1 MTRSVTRILVLI
13 SIPIATTNGFTPV
26 SRHAAFH
33 RTRQSNVALQDS
45 RTSLLHDGRHG
56 SSRRESEQQR
66 SSSSKWPRIFSRI
79 IGRRSREQ
87 QVVTHHDSAQPLH
100 MTPDDDSV
108 MDQETT
114 ALLEGLSLH
123 YAAPGGDKQDFILRN
138 FQELSPNMVFPE
150 VVQQGRVVNIEE
162 EFFDVA
168 ITTTRPTET
177 AVATVVAPVKE
188 KQKHIQPAAK
198 PSSTSSGRNL
208 SVSRVMGGILEN
220 ALMGI
225 ITRRSIEPPTD
236 VSVQAQPREGG
247 WNSLIRGKFKTDARI
262 EAGKLVFECIRMSS
276 GSLDVK
282 RLSLNLLGFCSTP
295 SILGLSSS
303 PRFLKQFDL
312 HFHKLTFSQEDILG
326 SSCIHNGLRMLL
338 VRILRD
344 RGVQASSVQVTSVD
358 ILVRSQKKK
367 H

>member
-26 SRHAAFH
+26 SRQAAFH
-33 RTRQSNVALQDS
+33 RNGRSIVALQDS
-45 RTSLLHDGRHG
+45 RTTLLHDGRNG

-66 SSSSKWPRIFSRI
+66 SSSSSRWPRIFSRI
-79 IGRRSREQ
+79 IGRRSIEQ
-87 QVVTHHDSAQPLH
+87 HVVTYHESAQPLH
-100 MTPDDDSV
+100 MTPDDSV
-108 MDQETT
+108 MDQGTT
-114 ALLEGLSLH
+114 ALLEALSVN
-123 YAAPGGDKQDFILRN
+123 YAPGGDKQDFILRN

-150 VVQQGRVVNIEE
+150 VKQGRVNIEE

-168 ITTTRPTET
+168 ITTRPTGI
-177 AVATVVAPVKE
+177 AAATVVTSVKE
-188 KQKHIQPAAK
+188 QKHVHPAAK
-198 PSSTSSGRNL
+198 PSTSSGRNL

-236 VSVQAQPREGG
+236 VLVQAQPREGG

-262 EAGKLVFECIRMSS
+262 EAGKLVFECIRLSS

-303 PRFLKQFDL
+303 SRFLKQFDL

-358 ILVRSQKKK
+358 ILVRTQRNNRGL
-367 H
+367 